1 MEMNIGAAR
10 EVMLA
15 SEEKYKKIT
24 HTHTTCFHLR
34 SWRTISAKHG
44 QMYESDVGV
53 DLEAL

>member
-1 MEMNIGAAR
+1 MNIGAAR

-15 SEEKYKKIT
+15 SEEKYKKKSHT
-24 HTHTTCFHLR
+24 HTTTCFHLR